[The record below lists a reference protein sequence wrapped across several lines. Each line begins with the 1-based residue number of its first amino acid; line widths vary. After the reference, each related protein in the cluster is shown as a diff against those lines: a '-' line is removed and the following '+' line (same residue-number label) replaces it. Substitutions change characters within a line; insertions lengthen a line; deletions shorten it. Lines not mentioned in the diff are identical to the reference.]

1 MQPSQKFL
9 ECINPCRLGWRGNH
23 EISRKTPRGANIRTR
38 KTMAELGAGASEEDA
53 SQGQS
58 RERTVVKVDPE
69 DYELQGKD
77 HTSVKVICLGDS
89 AVGKSK

>member
-1 MQPSQKFL
+1 MKL
-9 ECINPCRLGWRGNH
+9 
-23 EISRKTPRGANIRTR
+23 RKTPRGANIGLRMR
-38 KTMAELGAGASEEDA
+38 KTMAELGAGASEENA
-53 SQGQS
+53 SQGQPK
-58 RERTVVKVDPE
+58 ERTVVKVDPE

>member
-1 MQPSQKFL
+1 M
-9 ECINPCRLGWRGNH
+9 
-23 EISRKTPRGANIRTR
+23 R
-38 KTMAELGAGASEEDA
+38 KTMAEREAGTSEENAARDLCK
-53 SQGQS
+53 
-58 RERTVVKVDPE
+58 ERTVVKVSPE